1 MVEVDP
7 ITGLPK
13 ALGSWEAIAK
23 EGQRVRVALIKK
35 KFGKKYTA
43 VSGIEDKNIDLKD
56 LTKNLKSK
64 FACGGTVKDGIIE
77 LQGDHLA
84 KVKEHLI
91 ELGFP
96 PESIGVNEK

>member
-13 ALGSWEAIAK
+13 ALGSWETIAK
-23 EGQRVRVALIKK
+23 EGQRITVSIVKK
-35 KFGKKYTA
+35 KFGKKYTN
-43 VSGIEDKNIDLKD
+43 VSGIQDINLKD
-56 LTKNLKSK
+56 LVKSLKSK
-64 FACGGTVKDGIIE
+64 FACGGTAKDGVIE

-84 KVKEHLI
+84 KVKQYLI

-96 PESIGVNEK
+96 PETISIKEER